1 MAAMKFRTGVVVG
14 FAAGYVMGSRAGRE
28 RYEQIKHLASEARTH
43 PAVAQL
49 VDQVTGVTDLARTG
63 VASGLNA
70 GADGLRSAT
79 DSPQAHTG

>member
-1 MAAMKFRTGVVVG
+1 MKFRTGLVVG

-28 RYEQIKHLASEARTH
+28 RYDQIKPIAGEARTH

-49 VDQVTGVTDLARTG
+49 VDQFTGVTDLARSG

-70 GADGLRSAT
+70 GAEGLRTAASQT
-79 DSPQAHTG
+79 STG